1 MKKIRAFIL
10 LVFMSLYV
18 SGQQKTSLAE
28 RLGFPKNSKLLIIHA
43 DDAGLSHSVNK
54 ATIAAFEKGGIT
66 SASIMVPCPW
76 FYEFA
81 EYAKN
86 NKEYD
91 IGVHLTFSGEWK
103 YYKWDGVLPSNE
115 IPGLINEDGYF
126 YSSSIEAAQNGTVD
140 EIKREG
146 KAQIERAIAFGI
158 NVTHIDTHVGT
169 MFKSPELIKAYL
181 ELGKEFELP
190 VFIFPEILNKLPE
203 DIVPKEN
210 IVMVDHR
217 CRVNLKSG
225 LPWTECYKKAIEGAK
240 PGLNMLIVHLALDN
254 EEMQAICIDHPG
266 YGSTWRQ
273 KDFNYVTSQEFK
285 SVLKKNN
292 VYPVTWKMIRDL
304 LKNELECQNNKKQ

>member
-1 MKKIRAFIL
+1 
-10 LVFMSLYV
+10 
-18 SGQQKTSLAE
+18 
-28 RLGFPKNSKLLIIHA
+28 
-43 DDAGLSHSVNK
+43 
-54 ATIAAFEKGGIT
+54 
-66 SASIMVPCPW
+66 
-76 FYEFA
+76 
-81 EYAKN
+81 
-86 NKEYD
+86 
-91 IGVHLTFSGEWK
+91 
-103 YYKWDGVLPSNE
+103 
-115 IPGLINEDGYF
+115 
-126 YSSSIEAAQNGTVD
+126 
-140 EIKREG
+140 
-146 KAQIERAIAFGI
+146 
-158 NVTHIDTHVGT
+158 
-169 MFKSPELIKAYL
+169 
-181 ELGKEFELP
+181 LGKEFELP